1 MLDLSADAQCTR
13 ISYSNPFISANP
25 PTYSSALKWHHFV
38 LWFSIFSQQSNARL
52 NSCMH

>member
-25 PTYSSALKWHHFV
+25 PNIFFCLKVASFCS
-38 LWFSIFSQQSNARL
+38 LDL
-52 NSCMH
+52 NF